1 MAVTQHSTN
10 IINQKKGK
18 PKNQSLWL
26 KCIYYQDGLLLLQD
40 GLWLNQKV
48 WLEINH
54 L

>member
-1 MAVTQHSTN
+1 MAVIQHSTN

-18 PKNQSLWL
+18 NTVTEMYL
-26 KCIYYQDGLLLLQD
+26 YYQDGLLILQD